1 MVNALAKMLPGQ
13 EEAAAPR
20 VLVVDD
26 NANLLELYRKIL
38 TDEDEIPTE
47 SLDALEAELF
57 ATSTPAGAQ
66 KKKGGLH
73 FDVEFFQSG
82 EQACQRA
89 LAARNED
96 KPFSVAFVDMRMP
109 GGWDGMQTIEALWV
123 VDPAIHVVICT
134 AFSDYSWEDITDKF
148 GQSDRLLILRKPFEK
163 IEVLQMAS
171 ALARKWL
178 LHREQ
183 QSEVDQLEQRVAERT
198 RDLTAALAERAEYA
212 NQLQYQATHDT
223 LTGLANRNLL
233 SDRLSQAIAYSGRYN
248 HPLWVAFVD
257 LDRFKVINDTLGHK
271 AGDFVL
277 NTMAER
283 LRAIL
288 RETDTIA
295 RIGGDEFVLILRG
308 PEHNDLSTSTLQRIL
323 DVIEEPMALE
333 GRSFSLSCSIG
344 VAAYPADGTTP
355 ESLVERADIAMYRA
369 KESGRSNFQFF
380 TPEMNL
386 RLLERVHMEQA
397 LRHAITH
404 EEFELHY
411 QPQVD
416 LRTGQIVG
424 MEALIRWNHPGMGP
438 VSPGRFIV
446 LAEESG
452 LIGPIGAWVL
462 RTACVQNK
470 AWQLAGLRPLP
481 IAVNFSAR
489 QLMDVTLA
497 ESIGNALKDSGL
509 DPAFLEIEITET
521 SVMAD
526 VEYSI
531 EVLRS
536 LKKLGVHMSID
547 DFGTGYSSLAYLK
560 RFPID
565 VLKIDQSFVHDVE
578 SDPDSAAIVLSIISL
593 AHSLRLQVIAEGVE
607 TRAQLAYLQR
617 HNCDMIQGFYFCKPV
632 PAAEFEAILLAEKC
646 LAREDEAEYDSRDTL
661 LIVDDEASALEIA
674 SIVLG
679 QDGYRI
685 LTAQTA
691 VQAFEMLAQHRVGV
705 VVCDQRMPAMDG
717 VEFLSRI
724 KGLYPG
730 TARIMLSA
738 YDESATVIDAVNRGA
753 IFSYL
758 VKPCPPSVL
767 RESVREAFRFYRECL
782 LQGAAL
788 AERG

>member
-1 MVNALAKMLPGQ
+1 
-13 EEAAAPR
+13 
-20 VLVVDD
+20 
-26 NANLLELYRKIL
+26 
-38 TDEDEIPTE
+38 
-47 SLDALEAELF
+47 
-57 ATSTPAGAQ
+57 
-66 KKKGGLH
+66 
-73 FDVEFFQSG
+73 
-82 EQACQRA
+82 
-89 LAARNED
+89 
-96 KPFSVAFVDMRMP
+96 
-109 GGWDGMQTIEALWV
+109 
-123 VDPAIHVVICT
+123 
-134 AFSDYSWEDITDKF
+134 
-148 GQSDRLLILRKPFEK
+148 
-163 IEVLQMAS
+163 
-171 ALARKWL
+171 
-178 LHREQ
+178 
-183 QSEVDQLEQRVAERT
+183 
-198 RDLTAALAERAEYA
+198 
-212 NQLQYQATHDT
+212 
-223 LTGLANRNLL
+223 
-233 SDRLSQAIAYSGRYN
+233 
-248 HPLWVAFVD
+248 
-257 LDRFKVINDTLGHK
+257 
-271 AGDFVL
+271 
-277 NTMAER
+277 
-283 LRAIL
+283 
-288 RETDTIA
+288 
-295 RIGGDEFVLILRG
+295 
-308 PEHNDLSTSTLQRIL
+308 
-323 DVIEEPMALE
+323 
-333 GRSFSLSCSIG
+333 
-344 VAAYPADGTTP
+344 
-355 ESLVERADIAMYRA
+355 
-369 KESGRSNFQFF
+369 
-380 TPEMNL
+380 
-386 RLLERVHMEQA
+386 
-397 LRHAITH
+397 
-404 EEFELHY
+404 
-411 QPQVD
+411 
-416 LRTGQIVG
+416 
-424 MEALIRWNHPGMGP
+424 MGP
-438 VSPGRFIV
+438 VSPGRFIG

-462 RTACVQNK
+462 RTACAQNK

-481 IAVNFSAR
+481 ISVNFSAR
-489 QLMDVTLA
+489 QLMDVSLA

-526 VEYSI
+526 VDYSI

-661 LIVDDEASALEIA
+661 LIVDDEASALEIS

-691 VQAFEMLAQHRVGV
+691 AQAFELLAQHHVGV

-753 IFSYL
+753 IFNYL

-767 RESVREAFRFYRECL
+767 RDSVREAFRFYRECL

-788 AERG
+788 AQ